1 MPASDITV
9 SAEFELLPPDAYTI
23 AIAPLSGGT
32 VLADKNSAPAG
43 STVTVTVEP
52 DSGYVLKEGTLT
64 YSYSDGDGDHT
75 AAISGPDYTFVMPAS
90 NVTINAEFEIAPPDT
105 YKVTVDT
112 LSGGKIIV
120 DAEKIYAPEGT
131 VIALKVEPD
140 SGYVFIE
147 GSLTYSYD
155 GADHPIVGSGPD
167 YTFVMPAFD
176 VTVSAEFEPL
186 YEVIVGIPDNGKVIV
201 SAEQYVTAGTVISLT
216 VEPDTGYVLKEGS
229 LTYSYDGADHPIAGT
244 GPDYTF
250 VMPAFDVTVSAFFNK
265 SLGFTI
271 EGPADETIAITTAHS
286 AGGTSTDISWTADE
300 WVKFTVESPGYSAE
314 DGNLKWFVS
323 GIEISAASGN
333 SLTIRAKDYVQQS
346 YTITV
351 MIKADGQWYS
361 AERPFKVT
369 Q

>member
-9 SAEFELLPPDAYTI
+9 SAEFELLPSDTYTI
-23 AIAPLSGGT
+23 AVAPLSGGT
-32 VLADKNSAPAG
+32 VLVDKNSAPAG

-64 YSYSDGDGDHT
+64 YR
-75 AAISGPDYTFVMPAS
+75 
-90 NVTINAEFEIAPPDT
+90 
-105 YKVTVDT
+105 
-112 LSGGKIIV
+112 
-120 DAEKIYAPEGT
+120 
-131 VIALKVEPD
+131 
-140 SGYVFIE
+140 
-147 GSLTYSYD
+147 YD
-155 GADHPIVGSGPD
+155 GADYPIED

-201 SAEQYVTAGTVISLT
+201 DAEQYVTAGTVISLT

-229 LTYSYDGADHPIAGT
+229 LTYSYDGADHPIGGS

-271 EGPADETIAITTAHS
+271 EGPEDETIAIITEHS
-286 AGGTSTDISWTADE
+286 TGGDSTDISWTGAE
-300 WVKFTVESPGYSAE
+300 SVTFTVDNSAYTAD
-314 DGNLKWFVS
+314 DGNLKWFLNET
-323 GIEISAASGN
+323 EIAAASGN
-333 SLTIRAKDYVQQS
+333 SLTIYARHYIQRS

-351 MIKADGQWYS
+351 MIEADGQWYS
-361 AERPFKVT
+361 AEIPFKVT
-369 Q
+369 E